1 MKNLATAL
9 VKAQKA
15 FSPALKNST
24 NPHFKSRYA
33 DLATCVDAVMDALN
47 ENGIA
52 LIQKSY
58 DCPNGVMIET
68 VFMHESGEIYE
79 AGILQFPASKQ
90 DPQGYMSALTYAR
103 RGSLMAAC
111 GIAPEDDD
119 GNAASRKPAQPKAT
133 PIITPNQGA
142 RENVSAEELLDLEE
156 LAYETTELCKVNP
169 REAYELVASKC
180 LEEPQHRAFWTYLDS
195 KTKSALKAA
204 K

>member
-33 DLATCVDAVMDALN
+33 DLATCVEAVMDALN
-47 ENGIA
+47 DNGIA
-52 LIQKSY
+52 LIQKCY
-58 DCPNGVMIET
+58 ECPSGIMVET

-79 AGILQFPASKQ
+79 SGILQFPASKQ

-133 PIITPNQGA
+133 PIITPNGGA

-169 REAYELVASKC
+169 KEAYKLVASKC
-180 LEEPQHRAFWTYLDS
+180 LDEPQHRAFWTYLDS

>member
-119 GNAASRKPAQPKAT
+119 GNAASRKPAQPNAN

-142 RENVSAEELLDLEE
+142 REAISPDDLQYLEE
-156 LAYETTELCKVNP
+156 LAIEVTRIC
-169 REAYELVASKC
+169 AQD
-180 LEEPQHRAFWTYLDS
+180 PQAARQHVLSEGLDNEQYQALWTYLDAPTRR
-195 KTKSALKAA
+195 KLKEA